1 MKYLVTGSSG
11 FIGFHLCKR
20 LCELGFEVH
29 GVDNHND
36 YYDVDLKESRESFL
50 SDFKNFSFFKLDLN
64 DKAKIDSLFK
74 NNCYEKVIHLAAQ
87 AGVRYSLTNPLTY
100 GESNLSG
107 FLNILEAC
115 RTYCPKNF
123 IFASSS
129 SVYGNTNKFPLN
141 ESDPT
146 DMPASLYAATKKSN
160 ELLAYSYSSLYKFP
174 SIGLRFFTVY
184 GPYGRP
190 DMAYY
195 SFTKSI
201 INNQPIKVFNQG
213 KMYRDFT
220 YIDDII
226 DGIFSILDM
235 DIRDSRDNSF
245 FEIYNIGS
253 GRPINL
259 SDFIEKLEGAL
270 GKKANIIF
278 EEMQPGDVFKTYAD
292 TSKLTERT
300 GFQAKTSFD
309 QGIEN
314 FVKWYK
320 EFYS

>member
-50 SDFKNFSFFKLDLN
+50 SDFKNFSFFKLDLK
-64 DKAKIDSLFK
+64 DKTKIDSLFK

-160 ELLAYSYSSLYKFP
+160 EVLAYSYSSLYKLP

-235 DIRDSRDNSF
+235 DISDSRDNSF

-259 SDFIEKLEGAL
+259 SDFIEKLESAL

-292 TSKLTERT
+292 TSKLTEKT

>member
-1 MKYLVTGSSG
+1 MRILITGSSG

-50 SDFKNFSFFKLDLN
+50 SDFKNFSFFKLDLK
-64 DKAKIDSLFK
+64 DKTKIDSLFK

-115 RTYCPKNF
+115 KKYKVKNF

-160 ELLAYSYSSLYKFP
+160 EVLAYSYSSLYKLP

-235 DIRDSRDNSF
+235 DISDSRDNSF

-259 SDFIEKLEGAL
+259 SDFIEKLESAL

-292 TSKLTERT
+292 TSKLTEKT

>member
-160 ELLAYSYSSLYKFP
+160 ELLAYSYSSLYKLP

>member
-1 MKYLVTGSSG
+1 LKYLVTGSSG

-160 ELLAYSYSSLYKFP
+160 ELLAYSYSSLYKLP